1 MKVPMDWMDNGRKE
15 MVPMKKASGRVIY
28 VRPRGRHYT
37 VEFALAGGTIRN
49 SYLLERREKR
59 C

>member
-1 MKVPMDWMDNGRKE
+1 MKVPMDWMEDGHKKL
-15 MVPMKKASGRVIY
+15 VPKKIATGRVIY
-28 VRPRGRHYT
+28 IHPRGRHCT